1 MAFNILGFVS
11 FVADFLPLVLLLLN
25 LNLLKQKTF
34 LILFCWTVI
43 SFALDILIFFS
54 SKVDQQV
61 IAFLAIPLET
71 IFVCILYYSIVRN
84 KYIRYFL
91 LIALFAFA
99 LYMVKEIYDY
109 KIMGFQYWL
118 ASIAV
123 IFTLLLSSLVFF
135 DIFKTS
141 KEGTFLL
148 NNNRIWLIFAY
159 MIYAAG
165 NLFLFATTEEFPNIF
180 ADPGLWTIFII
191 ANVMKNLF
199 FIKAIIQARNSSVE
213 ATN

>member
-1 MAFNILGFVS
+1 VSFNFLGIIS
-11 FVADFLPLVLLLLN
+11 FVADFIPLLLLLLN

-34 LILFCWTVI
+34 LVLFGWTVV
-43 SFALDILIFFS
+43 SFGLDISIYLS
-54 SKVDQQV
+54 SKADQQV
-61 IAFLAIPLET
+61 IAFLAIPLEA
-71 IFVCILYYSIVRN
+71 IFVCVLYYTIAKN
-84 KYIRYFL
+84 KYIKYFL
-91 LIALFAFA
+91 LVALVAFFAS
-99 LYMVKEIYDY
+99 MIKELYDY
-109 KIMGFQYWL
+109 KIVGFQYWL
-118 ASIAV
+118 ASIAI

-135 DIFKTS
+135 DIFKAS

-191 ANVMKNLF
+191 ANVLKNLF
-199 FIKAIIQARNSSVE
+199 FVKAIIQARNSSIAE
-213 ATN
+213 S

>member
-1 MAFNILGFVS
+1 VSFNFLGIIS
-11 FVADFLPLVLLLLN
+11 FVADFLPLLLLLLN

-34 LILFCWTVI
+34 LVLFGWTVV
-43 SFALDILIFFS
+43 SFGLDISIYLS
-54 SKVDQQV
+54 SKADQQV
-61 IAFLAIPLET
+61 IAFLAIPLEA
-71 IFVCILYYSIVRN
+71 IFVCVLYYTIAKN
-84 KYIRYFL
+84 KYIKYFL
-91 LIALFAFA
+91 LVALVAFLA
-99 LYMVKEIYDY
+99 YMIKELYDY
-109 KIMGFQYWL
+109 KIVGFQYWL
-118 ASIAV
+118 ASIAI

-135 DIFKTS
+135 DIFKAS

-191 ANVMKNLF
+191 ANVLKNLF
-199 FIKAIIQARNSSVE
+199 FVKAIIQARNSSI
-213 ATN
+213 ADS